1 MKQAAQPRIIR
12 GSDMRNILFLNIILW
27 FSWLAPATAADSMM
41 APDALAKSVTEE
53 VLAIIRADKDI
64 QAGSQ
69 KKVLELVETKIVPHF
84 NFAGMT
90 RIALGKNWS
99 QANAEQRKALTNEFR
114 ALLIRTYT
122 TAFTQYKNQT
132 VEYRALRLAPSDN
145 DVVVKS
151 FIKQPSGQPIAVD
164 YNMEKTDAGWKVY
177 NLKIEGISLVENY
190 RNTFNTEIQKSGIDG
205 LIKTLADR
213 NKSLAQSQV
222 VQK

>member
-1 MKQAAQPRIIR
+1 
-12 GSDMRNILFLNIILW
+12 MRNILFLNVILW

-64 QAGSQ
+64 QAGNQ

-132 VEYRALRLAPSDN
+132 VEYRALRLAPGDN

>member
-1 MKQAAQPRIIR
+1 MHK
-12 GSDMRNILFLNIILW
+12 ILFLNIILGMFW
-27 FSWLAPATAADSMM
+27 FAPATAADSAM

-64 QAGSQ
+64 QAGNQ
-69 KKVLELVETKIVPHF
+69 KKVLDLVETKIVPHF

-132 VEYRALRLAPSDN
+132 VEYRPLRLAPSDN

-213 NKSLAQSQV
+213 NKSLTQSQV

>member
-1 MKQAAQPRIIR
+1 
-12 GSDMRNILFLNIILW
+12 MRNILFLNILLGIFW
-27 FSWLAPATAADSMM
+27 FAPATAADSAM

-64 QAGSQ
+64 QAGNQ
-69 KKVLELVETKIVPHF
+69 KKVLDLVETKIVPHF

-132 VEYRALRLAPSDN
+132 VEYRPLRLAPSDN

>member
-1 MKQAAQPRIIR
+1 M
-12 GSDMRNILFLNIILW
+12 F
-27 FSWLAPATAADSMM
+27 AADAMT
-41 APDALAKSVTEE
+41 PDALAKNVTEE

-64 QAGSQ
+64 QAGNQ
-69 KKVLELVETKIVPHF
+69 KKVLDLVETKIVPHF

-90 RIALGKNWS
+90 QIALGKNWR
-99 QANAEQRKALTNEFR
+99 QASAEQRKALTNEFR

-132 VEYRALRLAPSDN
+132 VEYRPLRLAPGDN

-222 VQK
+222 VQR

>member
-1 MKQAAQPRIIR
+1 MHK
-12 GSDMRNILFLNIILW
+12 ILFLNIILGIFW
-27 FSWLAPATAADSMM
+27 FAPATAADSAM

-64 QAGSQ
+64 QAGNQ
-69 KKVLELVETKIVPHF
+69 KKVLDLVETKIVPHF

-99 QANAEQRKALTNEFR
+99 QANSEQRKALTNEFR

-132 VEYRALRLAPSDN
+132 VEYRPLRLAPSDN

>member
-1 MKQAAQPRIIR
+1 
-12 GSDMRNILFLNIILW
+12 MRNVLFLNIILW
-27 FSWLAPATAADSMM
+27 LFGCAPAAAADMM
-41 APDALAKSVTEE
+41 APDALAKGVTEE

-64 QAGSQ
+64 QAGNQ
-69 KKVLELVETKIVPHF
+69 KKVLDLVETKIVPHF

-132 VEYRALRLAPSDN
+132 VEYRPLRLAPGDN

-205 LIKTLADR
+205 LIKALADR
-213 NKSLAQSQV
+213 NKSLAQPQV
-222 VQK
+222 VQR

>member
-1 MKQAAQPRIIR
+1 
-12 GSDMRNILFLNIILW
+12 MRNILFLNIILGIFW
-27 FSWLAPATAADSMM
+27 FAPATAADSVM

-64 QAGSQ
+64 QAGNQ
-69 KKVLELVETKIVPHF
+69 KKVLDLVETKIVPHF

-132 VEYRALRLAPSDN
+132 VEYRPLRLAPSDN